1 MVVGAISG
9 YRIRRMTELV
19 RHTLNEWGA
28 STGYVE
34 RRRGELEN
42 NGLALV
48 SASVALSVL
57 PA

>member
-19 RHTLNEWGA
+19 RHTLNEW
-28 STGYVE
+28 STSTWYVE
-34 RRRGELEN
+34 RRRDELEN
-42 NGLALV
+42 NRLALV
-48 SASVALSVL
+48 SASLAMSVL